1 MNVDQNLFLEATKLV
16 IKNFEGGY
24 YHPDML
30 LDGRLNPTPAQIDL
44 MKYSGET
51 MFGLDR
57 HAGHSLYYSS
67 PRISSDVRTNLQYI
81 PGYTYKNNASKEFW
95 GILDYQNA
103 AQLWRWNYKGGPLEN
118 KLQTLAAK
126 ILYPVFIEY
135 SDKYL
140 ISEAA
145 KKAVYNNPKLLFH
158 FIYAV
163 WNGPAFFKKFAK
175 KLQEDITNNANAD
188 TLVQNQI
195 NARASSAVAS
205 SASKMVKV
213 FASEDFLDLL
223 KKKRRFII
231 PVLLIGAGIAYYL
244 YKR

>member
-1 MNVDQNLFLEATKLV
+1 MNIDQNLFLDATKLV

-30 LDGRLNPTPAQIDL
+30 LDGRLNPTAAQIDL

-57 HAGHSLYYSS
+57 HAGHSLYYTS
-67 PRISSDVRTNLQYI
+67 PRISKDVRTNLQYI

-103 AQLWRWNYKGGPLEN
+103 AQLWKWNYKGGALEN

-163 WNGPAFFKKFAK
+163 WNGPVFFQKFAK
-175 KLQEDITNNANAD
+175 KLQEDLSNNSNAD
-188 TLVQNQI
+188 TLVKNQI
-195 NARASSAVAS
+195 SARANSAVAS

-213 FASEDFLDLL
+213 FASTEFNELL
-223 KKKRRFII
+223 KKKRKKILI
-231 PVLLIGAGIAYYL
+231 LIGGALLISAAVVS
-244 YKR
+244 R